1 MSLFGVELNH
11 QVNRLITEIRLQ
23 LNKHKFI
30 PNVRTI
36 YRSIAKYDPEI
47 SGVISTNNFEKV
59 SMHPYVGFG
68 RKWAFFQEA
77 LIPNF

>member
-47 SGVISTNNFEKV
+47 TGVISTTHFEKV
-59 SMHPYVGFG
+59 
-68 RKWAFFQEA
+68 R
-77 LIPNF
+77 